1 MSTEPGRGPAETP
14 RIAPVEADPEG
25 LLPLNI
31 FRTMAKHRQLAD
43 RFNRF
48 GGYLLLKGLL
58 PARERELV
66 ILRVGWRS
74 GSVYEFGQH
83 TLMSRPAG
91 VTDDEVARLA
101 TESTEGWAEAD
112 RDLIVFV
119 DELCATNTVSDA
131 TWSRLSSR
139 WSEEELIELLILA
152 GFYRL
157 VSGFLNSVGVELDPG
172 VPGWP
177 ADAADTAG

>member
-1 MSTEPGRGPAETP
+1 MGSAPGSASAGKP

-25 LLPLNI
+25 VLPLNI
-31 FRTMAKHRQLAD
+31 FRTLVKHPDLAD

-48 GGYLLLKGLL
+48 GGYLLLKGLV

-66 ILRVGWRS
+66 ILRVGWRC

-91 VTDDEVARLA
+91 ITEDEIARIA
-101 TESTEGWAEAD
+101 TEAKDGWADAD
-112 RDLIVFV
+112 WDLIVFA
-119 DELCATNTVSDA
+119 DELCTTNTVSDQ
-131 TWSRLSSR
+131 TWERLAAR
-139 WSEEELIELLILA
+139 WSEEELIELLLLA

-157 VSGFLNSVGVELDPG
+157 VSGFLNAVGVELDPG

-177 ADAADTAG
+177 GDPSGE